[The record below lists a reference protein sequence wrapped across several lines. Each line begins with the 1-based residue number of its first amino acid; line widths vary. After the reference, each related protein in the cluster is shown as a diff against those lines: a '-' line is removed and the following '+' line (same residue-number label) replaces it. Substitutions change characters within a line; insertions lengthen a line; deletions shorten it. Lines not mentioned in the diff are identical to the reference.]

1 MISEDT
7 CSESVVEGLLVRS
20 PAIQRA
26 RSVELCVY
34 ACVWARA
41 CAGTLAQIDL
51 SKQFTARSRTGKIA
65 RTESELFLNFCVE
78 I

>member
-1 MISEDT
+1 MIPEDT
-7 CSESVVEGLLVRS
+7 CSESVVEGLLARS

-41 CAGTLAQIDL
+41 CADTLSQIDL
-51 SKQFTARSRTGKIA
+51 SKQFTAKPITGKIA
-65 RTESELFLNFCVE
+65 RAESGLFLNFCVE